1 MLISVEDLRKAFRG
15 PDGSV
20 ARAVDGVSFG
30 VAAGETLGLVGE
42 SGCGKSTVGRCLLRL
57 TDPDEGTITFDGTR
71 IERMSQ
77 RELRSLRQRMQ
88 IVFQDPLGST
98 NPAFTLRQTLGDALR
113 QAGVE
118 RAQRERR
125 VRDLLDSVGLSAR
138 LLDRRRDELS
148 GGQLQRGAVA
158 RALAPQPEFVFLDEP
173 TSSLDLSVRGQIINL
188 LADLQDEFGHAY
200 LFASHDLSVVRV
212 LAHRVIVMYRG
223 RIVESGPT
231 AAILSAP
238 AHPYTQALLEAAG
251 DDRAPQAVE
260 HPGSPSDRLRTTLRD
275 DPDAPASALD
285 EQGVSGCRYQPRCP
299 FRHERCV
306 EEPDLMVAGEG
317 NRHIARCWLVEP
329 EDQPGRTQ
337 SASHGRSNHTENP
350 SQGVL

>member
-1 MLISVEDLRKAFRG
+1 MLISVEDLGKTFRG
-15 PDGSV
+15 PDGSTV
-20 ARAVDGVSFG
+20 RAVDCVSFR

-42 SGCGKSTVGRCLLRL
+42 SGCGKSTAGRCLLRL

-77 RELRSLRQRMQ
+77 RELRPLRRRMQ

-98 NPAFTLRQTLGDALR
+98 NPAFTLRQTLDDAVR

-118 RAQRERR
+118 RAQRDRR
-125 VRDLLDSVGLSAR
+125 VRDLLDSVGLPAR

-148 GGQLQRGAVA
+148 GGQLQRGAIA

-212 LAHRVIVMYRG
+212 LAHRVIVMYLG

-231 AAILSAP
+231 AEILGAP

-251 DDRAPQAVE
+251 DDPAPEAAKP
-260 HPGSPSDRLRTTLRD
+260 PGSPSDRLRMAPGD
-275 DPDAPASALD
+275 DPGLPAPELD
-285 EQGVSGCRYQPRCP
+285 EPRVSGCRYQPRCP
-299 FRHERCV
+299 FRHERCG
-306 EEPDLMVAGEG
+306 EEPDLLAAGAG
-317 NRHIARCWLVEP
+317 NGHFARCWLAET
-329 EDQPGRTQ
+329 EDLPRRTQ
-337 SASHGRSNHTENP
+337 PASHGRSNHTEHP